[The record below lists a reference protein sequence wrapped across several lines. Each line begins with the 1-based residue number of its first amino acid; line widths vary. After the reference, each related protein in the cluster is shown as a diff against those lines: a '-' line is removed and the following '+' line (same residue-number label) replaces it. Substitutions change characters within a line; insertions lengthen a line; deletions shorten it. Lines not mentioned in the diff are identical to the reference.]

1 MEKKMSRSE
10 ENEALLKQGKDISEL
25 ECIYSLEDLK
35 TKVKEMYPEM
45 HTLEVNYHAEHLLDL
60 DWLKVC
66 DVEAELETSVKEQV
80 EELNV

>member
-10 ENEALLKQGKDISEL
+10 ENAALLEQGKDISEL
-25 ECIYSLEDLK
+25 ECIYSLEELQL
-35 TKVKEMYPEM
+35 KVKEMYPKM
-45 HTLEVNYHAEHLLDL
+45 DTLDVNYHAEHLLDL

-66 DVEAELETSVKEQV
+66 DVEAELETAVKEQV